1 MSPRF
6 AAFGIGVR
14 RGWHE
19 FVIGL
24 RSPQDQSFYVFMGF
38 GALALLWFNRHEQL
52 EGTTLTLPQVALP
65 SLIAGILVFSIVIG
79 PAYALALEREDGTL
93 LRSRVAPYGLHGYLT
108 GVGVLSIVSLVPL
121 LVIVLGGS
129 ALLFDG
135 AVPADAGR
143 GLLVLV
149 VVLLGIAANLP
160 IGFVIGSLVS
170 RLQQVTTWGMVP
182 IVALSW
188 ISGIFGAMDNL
199 WGWVQVIGQLFPLY
213 WLGHLMRFGFLPEA
227 AGGGELYG
235 TWRIGLGLTVLVLWT
250 VVGSALAAL
259 LVRRMA
265 RRQSG
270 AAVAEA
276 RDRAANMFV
285 R

>member
-1 MSPRF
+1 MAPQIHALRT
-6 AAFGIGVR
+6 GLR

-24 RSPQDQSFYVFMGF
+24 RSPQDQSFYVFMGL
-38 GALALLWFNRHEQL
+38 GVLALLFFNRDEVAP
-52 EGTTLTLPQVALP
+52 ETGLTFAQIALP
-65 SLIAGILVFSIVIG
+65 SLLAGVLVFSIVIG

-108 GVGVLSIVSLVPL
+108 GVAVLSVLSLLPL
-121 LVIVLGGS
+121 LVIILGGS

-135 AVPADAGR
+135 ALPASVGR
-143 GLLVLV
+143 LALIVAAL
-149 VVLLGIAANLP
+149 LLGILATLP
-160 IGFVIGSLVS
+160 LGFAIGAVVPKI
-170 RLQQVTTWGMVP
+170 QQVTTWGMLP
-182 IVALSW
+182 IVALAW
-188 ISGIFGAMDNL
+188 ISGIFGDMSGL
-199 WGWVQVIGQLFPLY
+199 WDEVQILAQVFPLY
-213 WLGHLMRFGFLPEA
+213 WMGHLLRYAFLPEA
-227 AGGGELYG
+227 AVAGELYG
-235 TWRIGLGLTVLVLWT
+235 TWRVAAGIGVLIAWS
-250 VVGSALAAL
+250 VVGTALAVP

-276 RDRAANMFV
+276 RDSAAQFI

>member
-1 MSPRF
+1 M
-6 AAFGIGVR
+6 AAQIRVVRIGVR

-24 RSPQDQSFYVFMGF
+24 RSPQDQTFYLMMGF
-38 GALALLWFNRHEQL
+38 GSLALLWFNRDDVL
-52 EGTTLTLPQVALP
+52 DGTTLTLPQVALP
-65 SLIAGILVFSIVIG
+65 SLLAGIVMFSIVIG

-93 LRSRVAPYGLHGYLT
+93 LRSRIAPYGLYGYL
-108 GVGVLSIVSLVPL
+108 VGVATLTVVSLIPL

-135 AVPADAGR
+135 AVPSDAWQW
-143 GLLVLV
+143 GLIV
-149 VVLLGIAANLP
+149 VALLLGILANLP
-160 IGFVIGSLVS
+160 LGFAIGSLVP
-170 RLQQVTTWGMVP
+170 RIQQVTTWGMLP
-182 IVALSW
+182 IVALAW
-188 ISGIFGAMDNL
+188 ISGIFGDMDRL
-199 WGWVQVIGQLFPLY
+199 WEWVRILAQLFPMY
-213 WLGHLMRFGFLPEA
+213 WLGHLMRYAFLPDA
-227 AGGGELYG
+227 AVAGELYG
-235 TWRIGLGLTVLVLWT
+235 VWRIGPGIAILAAWT
-250 VVGSALAAL
+250 IVGSGLATW

-276 RDRAANMFV
+276 RNQAANQYV